1 MDTKTF
7 IGILAQKLGRENEDV
22 ELLVRSLSE
31 ILADSVKQGDPVAVP
46 GFGNFEP
53 KMRMERVAT
62 HPSTGKKILVPPKL
76 TMVFKPSAILKQ
88 RVRKA

>member
-31 ILADSVKQGDPVAVP
+31 ILADSVKQGDSSFYRQKNSCA
-46 GFGNFEP
+46 
-53 KMRMERVAT
+53 A
-62 HPSTGKKILVPPKL
+62 
-76 TMVFKPSAILKQ
+76 
-88 RVRKA
+88 